1 MFIQEL
7 EKAENRGYITI
18 EEAKNFAHKYFETVV
33 TPYATGF
40 AQSEPVAGPSE
51 ERISEKN

>member
-51 ERISEKN
+51 ERKE